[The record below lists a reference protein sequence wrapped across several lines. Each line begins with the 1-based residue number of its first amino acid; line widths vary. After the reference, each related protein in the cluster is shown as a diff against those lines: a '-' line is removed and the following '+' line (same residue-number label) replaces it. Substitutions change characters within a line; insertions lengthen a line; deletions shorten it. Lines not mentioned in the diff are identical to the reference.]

1 MVRMQN
7 KCLVREEL
15 DAKKCLTCPTGCDW
29 GERKVRAWMKYQ
41 ANLKLEENYKDMFIK
56 QPIIIIAIILALL
69 GCATVPVVCPV
80 CPPEDVIINTE
91 AGPIYVREGLMV
103 PENYY
108 TQEEWNQLMKDYYDS
123 LVPRQSM

>member
-1 MVRMQN
+1 MPGTRRTGREKVPDLPDRMRLGGAQSAS
-7 KCLVREEL
+7 L
-15 DAKKCLTCPTGCDW
+15 DEISGQPKIR
-29 GERKVRAWMKYQ
+29 RKLQ
-41 ANLKLEENYKDMFIK
+41 GHGTMFIK